1 MPDINFCM
9 RCGHT
14 LETREAYGKVRP
26 VCPQCGRV
34 HFIDPKV
41 AVALVVERDHK
52 LLLVRRANDPERGK
66 WSMPAGFVD
75 RGEDPA
81 EAAAREGLEET
92 GLTVRITQLMEV
104 LGKGGDTEGADILIV
119 YRAEAV
125 AGELTP
131 GDDASEAGYF
141 GPDELPVL
149 AFASTRK
156 VIARWKAGD
165 G

>member
-1 MPDINFCM
+1 MHDINFCV
-9 RCGHT
+9 RCGHS
-14 LETREAYGKVRP
+14 LETREAFGKVRP

-34 HFIDPKV
+34 HFMDPKV
-41 AVALVVERDHK
+41 AVALVVERDRK
-52 LLLVRRANDPERGK
+52 LLLVRRTNDPERGK

-141 GPDELPVL
+141 GPDELPAL

-165 G
+165 R

>member
-1 MPDINFCM
+1 M
-9 RCGHT
+9 
-14 LETREAYGKVRP
+14 
-26 VCPQCGRV
+26 
-34 HFIDPKV
+34 
-41 AVALVVERDHK
+41 
-52 LLLVRRANDPERGK
+52 
-66 WSMPAGFVD
+66 
-75 RGEDPA
+75 
-81 EAAAREGLEET
+81 EET

-104 LGKGGDTEGADILIV
+104 LGKGDDTEGADILIV

-141 GPDELPVL
+141 GPDELPAL

-165 G
+165 R

>member
-1 MPDINFCM
+1 MHDINFCM
-9 RCGHT
+9 RCGHS
-14 LETREAYGKVRP
+14 LETREAFGKVRP

-34 HFIDPKV
+34 HFMDPKV
-41 AVALVVERDHK
+41 AVALVVERDRK

-104 LGKGGDTEGADILIV
+104 LGKGDDTEGADILIV

-131 GDDASEAGYF
+131 GDDASEADYF
-141 GPDELPVL
+141 GPDELPAL

-165 G
+165 R